1 MATEVSKIT
10 KDYQQVWTNCLSIIR
25 DNIDEQNFQTW
36 FTPIKPI
43 GIEKTTLTLQVP
55 SHMFYEWL
63 EEHYINLLKKVI
75 KKELGELGKL
85 QYRVVMEKKSSNSE
99 SQTINL
105 PSNPRQATSNP
116 PINVPI
122 EYYKSGNKDI
132 PAPFV
137 VPGIKKH
144 KIPSNLVESYNFDN
158 YVEGEC
164 NRLARTAGYAIA
176 QDPGG
181 TSFNPFFIYSEVG
194 LGKTHLAHAI
204 GLQTKVNFPNKTVS
218 YINADTF
225 YQQFLEAVKT
235 GNRNDFILYY
245 QSIDVL
251 IIDDI
256 EHLGTGNKTAT
267 QEAFFHIFNHLH
279 LKKKQIIITSDKSP
293 VDISGF
299 EARLLSRFKWGL
311 TVELTVPDF
320 DTRTKILLKK
330 LENNGINFP
339 EEVITY
345 LALRITS
352 NTRELEGAMIAILA
366 QASLN
371 HRPVTID
378 LAKEMVDK
386 YVKSTAKEISIEYI
400 QKIIGEYFNV
410 SVEKINS
417 NKRDREVVQPRQI
430 CMFFSK
436 KYTKLP
442 LATIGAHCG
451 GKDHATVLHACRT
464 ISNLYETDKKMKIY
478 IDEIDKKMKI

>member
-1 MATEVSKIT
+1 MAAEVAKIT
-10 KDYQQVWTNCLSIIR
+10 KDYKQVWSNCLNIIR
-25 DNIDEQNFQTW
+25 DNIDGQNFKTW
-36 FTPIKPI
+36 FVPIKPI
-43 GIEKTTLTLQVP
+43 GIEKTTLILQLP

-85 QYRVVMEKKSSNSE
+85 QYRVVMEKKSTHND
-99 SQTINL
+99 SQTVNL
-105 PSNPRQATSNP
+105 PSNPRQSVSNP
-116 PINVPI
+116 PINVPV
-122 EYYKSGNKDI
+122 EYYNSENKEI

-158 YVEGEC
+158 YIEGEC
-164 NRLARTAGYAIA
+164 NLLARTAGWAIA
-176 QDPGG
+176 QDPGV
-181 TSFNPFFIYSEVG
+181 TSFNPFFVYSDVG
-194 LGKTHLAHAI
+194 LGKTHLVHAI
-204 GLQTKVNFPNKTVS
+204 GLQTKANFPNKTVS

-225 YQQFLEAVKT
+225 YQQYLEAVKT

-256 EHLGTGNKTAT
+256 EHLGTGNKVST

-279 LKKKQIIITSDKSP
+279 LKKKQIIITSDKAP

-299 EARLLSRFKWGL
+299 ETRLLSRFKWGL
-311 TVELTVPDF
+311 TVELTVPNF
-320 DTRTKILLKK
+320 ETRYKILQKK
-330 LENNGINFP
+330 LENNGITFP
-339 EEVITY
+339 DEVITY

-352 NTRELEGAMIAILA
+352 NIRELEGAMITILA

-371 HRPVTID
+371 HRPVTVD

-386 YVKSTAKEISIEYI
+386 YVKSSSKEISIEFI
-400 QKIIGEYFNV
+400 QNIVGEYFNV
-410 SVEKINS
+410 STEKINA

-430 CMFFSK
+430 CMFFAK

-442 LATIGAHCG
+442 LATIGHYCG
-451 GKDHATVLHACRT
+451 DRDHATVLHACRT
-464 ISNLYETDKKMKIY
+464 VSNLYETDKKMKIY
-478 IDEIDKKMKI
+478 IDEIDKMMKI

>member
-10 KDYQQVWTNCLSIIR
+10 KDFQQVWSNCLNIIR
-25 DNIDEQNFQTW
+25 DNIDEKKFQTW
-36 FTPIKPI
+36 FAPIIPV
-43 GIEKTTLTLQVP
+43 GIDKTTLILQLP
-55 SHMFYEWL
+55 SHMFYEWI
-63 EEHYINLLKKVI
+63 EEHYLNLLKTVI
-75 KKELGELGKL
+75 KKELGSSGKL
-85 QYRVVMEKKSSNSE
+85 QYRVVMEKKETPNA

-105 PSNPRQATSNP
+105 PSNPRPAISNP
-116 PINVPI
+116 PINIPI
-122 EYYKSGNKDI
+122 ETYKNGQNEF
-132 PAPFV
+132 PGPYM

-164 NRLARTAGYAIA
+164 NRLARTAGFAIA
-176 QDPGG
+176 KDPGG
-181 TSFNPFFIYSEVG
+181 TSFNPFFIYSNVG

-204 GLQTKVNFPNKTVS
+204 GLQTKQYFPNKTVS

-225 YQQFLEAVKT
+225 YQQYLEACKT

-251 IIDDI
+251 IVDDI
-256 EHLGTGNKTAT
+256 EHLGSGNKVST

-293 VDISGF
+293 VDITGF

-311 TVELTVPDF
+311 TVELTIPDF
-320 DTRTKILLKK
+320 DTRTKILQNKLKS
-330 LENNGINFP
+330 NGITFP

-371 HRPVTID
+371 HKPVTVD

-386 YVKSTAKEISIEYI
+386 YVKSINKGISVEYI
-400 QKIIGEYFNV
+400 QKIVGEYFGI
-410 SVEKINS
+410 SVEKLNT
-417 NKRDREVVQPRQI
+417 NDRAREVVQPRQI
-430 CMFFSK
+430 CMYFAK
-436 KYTKLP
+436 KYTKMP
-442 LATIGAHCG
+442 LATIGHQCG
-451 GKDHATVLHACRT
+451 SKDHATVLHACRT
-464 ISNLYETDKKMKIY
+464 ISNLYDTDKKMKID

>member
-1 MATEVSKIT
+1 MTKEVSKLT
-10 KDYQQVWTNCLSIIR
+10 KDFQKVWSNCLEIIQ
-25 DNIDEQNFQTW
+25 DNVDERNYQTW
-36 FTPIKPI
+36 FVPIVPV
-43 GIEKTTLTLQVP
+43 GIDKTTLILQLP

-75 KKELGELGKL
+75 KKELGATGKL
-85 QYRVVMEKKSSNSE
+85 QYHVVLEKKTDPKD
-99 SQTINL
+99 SQVIHL
-105 PSNPRQATSNP
+105 PSTPRHATSNP

-122 EYYKSGNKDI
+122 ELYRDEHKDL

-144 KIPSNLVESYNFDN
+144 KIPSNLVESYNFDT
-158 YVEGEC
+158 YVEGDC
-164 NRLARTAGYAIA
+164 NRLARTAGWAIA

-181 TSFNPFFIYSEVG
+181 TSFNPFFIYSDVG

-204 GLQTKVNFPNKTVS
+204 GLQAKLNFPNKVVT

-225 YQQFLEAVKT
+225 YQQYLEACKT

-256 EHLGTGNKTAT
+256 EHLGTGNKTST

-311 TVELTVPDF
+311 TVELDVPDF
-320 DTRTKILLKK
+320 DTRIKILQKK
-330 LENNGINFP
+330 LESSGIVFP
-339 EEVITY
+339 EEVIIY

-366 QASLN
+366 QTSLN
-371 HRPVTID
+371 HRPITVE

-386 YVKSTAKEISIEYI
+386 YVKSTAKEISVEYI
-400 QKIIGEYFNV
+400 QKVVGEYFGIP
-410 SVEKINS
+410 VEKINA

-430 CMFFSK
+430 CMFFAK

-442 LATIGAHCG
+442 LATIGALCG
-451 GKDHATVLHACRT
+451 GRDHATVLHAVKT
-464 ISNLYETDKKMKIY
+464 ISNLYETDKKIKY
-478 IDEIDKKMKI
+478 DVDEIDKKMKI

>member
-1 MATEVSKIT
+1 MAIEVT
-10 KDYQQVWTNCLSIIR
+10 KVTKNHKQVWANCLNIIR

-36 FTPIKPI
+36 FVPIKPM
-43 GIEKTTLTLQVP
+43 GIEKTTLILQLP

-75 KKELGELGKL
+75 KKELGEQGKL
-85 QYRVVMEKKSSNSE
+85 QYRVVIASN
-99 SQTINL
+99 SQTISL
-105 PSNPRQATSNP
+105 PSNPRQAISNP
-116 PINVPI
+116 STSIPL
-122 EYYKSGNKDI
+122 EYYKSGNKEV
-132 PAPFV
+132 PTPFV

-158 YVEGEC
+158 YVEGDC
-164 NRLARTAGYAIA
+164 NRMGRTAGWAIA
-176 QDPGG
+176 RDPGN
-181 TSFNPFFIYSEVG
+181 SFNPFFIYSDVG

-204 GLQTKVNFPNKTVS
+204 GLQTKENFPNKTVA

-225 YQQFLEAVKT
+225 YQQYLEAVKS

-256 EHLGTGNKTAT
+256 EHLGNGNKVST

-293 VDISGF
+293 VDITGF

-320 DTRTKILLKK
+320 DTRFKILQKK
-330 LENNGINFP
+330 LDNNGVTFP

-371 HRPVTID
+371 YRPVTID

-386 YVKSTAKEISIEYI
+386 YVKSTAKDISIEFI
-400 QKIIGEYFNV
+400 QNIVGEYFNV
-410 SVEKINS
+410 SVEKIKI
-417 NKRDREVVQPRQI
+417 NKRDREIVQPRQI
-430 CMFFSK
+430 CMYFAK

-442 LATIGAHCG
+442 LATIGAQCG
-451 GKDHATVLHACRT
+451 GKNHATVLHACNT
-464 ISNLYETDKKMKIY
+464 ISNLYETDKKMKMY
-478 IDEIDKKMKI
+478 VDEIDKKIKI

>member
-1 MATEVSKIT
+1 MAIEVSKIT
-10 KDYQQVWTNCLSIIR
+10 KDFKSVWANCLEIIR
-25 DNIDEQNFQTW
+25 DNVDEKNFQTW
-36 FTPIKPI
+36 FVPIIPI
-43 GIEKTTLTLQVP
+43 GIDKTTLVLQLP

-75 KKELGELGKL
+75 KKELGSTGKL
-85 QYRVVMEKKSSNSE
+85 QYRVVMEKKTTD
-99 SQTINL
+99 SQTIHL
-105 PSNPRQATSNP
+105 PSSPRQAVSNP
-116 PINVPI
+116 EISIPV
-122 EYYKSGNKDI
+122 ELYKTGNKEL

-158 YVEGEC
+158 YVEGDC
-164 NRLARTAGYAIA
+164 NRLARTAGWAIA

-204 GLQTKVNFPNKTVS
+204 GLQTKVNFPNKTV
-218 YINADTF
+218 YYVNADTF
-225 YQQFLEAVKT
+225 LQQYIESYKT
-235 GNRNDFILYY
+235 KNLNDFILYY

-256 EHLGTGNKTAT
+256 QYLGYGQKEAT
-267 QEAFFHIFNHLH
+267 QNALFHIFNHLH

-293 VDISGF
+293 VDITGF
-299 EARLLSRFKWGL
+299 ETRLLSRFKWGL
-311 TVELTVPDF
+311 TVDLTVPDF
-320 DTRTKILLKK
+320 ETRVRILHKK
-330 LENNGINFP
+330 LESNGITFP
-339 EEVITY
+339 DEVITY

-371 HRPVTID
+371 HRPITVE
-378 LAKEMVDK
+378 LAKEMIDK
-386 YVKSTAKEISIEYI
+386 YVKSTAKEISVEYV
-400 QKIIGEYFNV
+400 QKIVGEYFGI
-410 SVEKINS
+410 STEKINA

-430 CMFFSK
+430 CMFFAK

-442 LATIGAHCG
+442 LAAIGAHYG
-451 GKDHATVLHACRT
+451 GRDHATVLHACRT

>member
-1 MATEVSKIT
+1 
-10 KDYQQVWTNCLSIIR
+10 
-25 DNIDEQNFQTW
+25 
-36 FTPIKPI
+36 
-43 GIEKTTLTLQVP
+43 
-55 SHMFYEWL
+55 MFYEWL

-75 KKELGELGKL
+75 KKELGATGKL
-85 QYRVVMEKKSSNSE
+85 QYRVVMEKKSTPAD

-105 PSNPRQATSNP
+105 PSHPRQAISNP
-116 PINVPI
+116 PVTIPI
-122 EYYKSGNKDI
+122 EMYRSENKEL

-144 KIPSNLVESYNFDN
+144 KIPSNLVETYNFDN
-158 YVEGEC
+158 YVQGEC
-164 NRLARTAGYAIA
+164 NILARTAGWAIA
-176 QDPGG
+176 QEPG
-181 TSFNPFFIYSEVG
+181 TTTFNPFFIYSDVG

-204 GLQTKVNFPNKTVS
+204 GLQAKQNFPNKTVT
-218 YINADTF
+218 YLNADTF
-225 YQQFLEAVKT
+225 YQQYLEACKT

-256 EHLGTGNKTAT
+256 EHLGTGNKVST

-279 LKKKQIIITSDKSP
+279 LKKKQIVITSDKSP
-293 VDISGF
+293 VDITGF

-311 TVELTVPDF
+311 TVELGIPDF
-320 DTRTKILLKK
+320 ETRIKILQKK
-330 LENNGINFP
+330 LESNGITFP

-366 QASLN
+366 QSSLN
-371 HRPVTID
+371 HRPITVE

-386 YVKSTAKEISIEYI
+386 YVKSTAKEISVEYI
-400 QKIIGEYFNV
+400 QKVIAEYYGI
-410 SVEKINS
+410 SVEKINA

-430 CMFFSK
+430 CMFFAK

-442 LATIGAHCG
+442 LAAIGALCG
-451 GKDHATVLHACRT
+451 GRDHATVLHACKT
-464 ISNLYETDKKMKIY
+464 ISNLYETDKKIKY
-478 IDEIDKKMKI
+478 DVDEIDKKMKI

>member
-1 MATEVSKIT
+1 MATEATKIT
-10 KDYQQVWTNCLSIIR
+10 KDYQQVWANCLNIIR
-25 DNIDEQNFQTW
+25 DNLDEKNFQTW
-36 FTPIKPI
+36 FLPIIPV
-43 GIEKTTLTLQVP
+43 GIDKTTLILQLP

-63 EEHYINLLKKVI
+63 EEHYINLLKRVI
-75 KKELGELGKL
+75 KKELGSTGKL
-85 QYRVVMEKKSSNSE
+85 QYRVVMEKKTTPAD

-105 PSNPRQATSNP
+105 PSNPRQAISNP

-122 EYYKSGNKDI
+122 EIYKTGNKEL

-158 YVEGEC
+158 YVEGDC
-164 NRLARTAGYAIA
+164 NRFARTAGWTIA

-204 GLQTKVNFPNKTVS
+204 GLQTKANFPNKTVS

-225 YQQFLEAVKT
+225 YQQYIEATKT

-256 EHLGTGNKTAT
+256 EHLGTGNKVAT

-293 VDISGF
+293 VDITGF

-311 TVELTVPDF
+311 TVELSVPDF
-320 DTRTKILLKK
+320 DTRIKILEKK
-330 LENNGINFP
+330 LANNGITFP
-339 EEVITY
+339 EEVISY
-345 LALRITS
+345 LASRINS

-400 QKIIGEYFNV
+400 QKVVGEYFNV
-410 SVEKINS
+410 STDKINT

-430 CMFFSK
+430 CMFFAK
-436 KYTKLP
+436 KYAGLTY
-442 LATIGAHCG
+442 ATIGSHCG
-451 GKDHATVLHACRT
+451 GKDHSTVLHACRT

>member
-1 MATEVSKIT
+1 MGSEVAKIT
-10 KDYQQVWTNCLSIIR
+10 KDFKKVWENCLTIIR
-25 DNIDEQNFQTW
+25 DNVDGQNFQTW
-36 FTPIKPI
+36 FLPIVPV
-43 GIEKTTLTLQVP
+43 GIEKTTLILQLP

-63 EEHYINLLKKVI
+63 EEHYINLLKTVI
-75 KKELGELGKL
+75 KKELGSFGKL
-85 QYRVVMEKKSSNSE
+85 QYRVVMEKKSSGID

-105 PSNPRQATSNP
+105 SSNPRHTISNP
-116 PINVPI
+116 PISIPI
-122 EYYKSGNKDI
+122 EMYKTGNKEL
-132 PAPFV
+132 PTPFV

-144 KIPSNLVESYNFDN
+144 KIPSNLVETYNFDN

-164 NRLARTAGYAIA
+164 NRMARTAGWAIA
-176 QDPGG
+176 KDPGG
-181 TSFNPFFIYSEVG
+181 TSFNPFFIYSDVG

-204 GLQTKVNFPNKTVS
+204 GLQTKANFPNKTVS

-225 YQQFLEAVKT
+225 YQQYLEACKT

-251 IIDDI
+251 IIDDV
-256 EHLGTGNKTAT
+256 EHLGTGNKVST
-267 QEAFFHIFNHLH
+267 QEAFFHVFNHLH
-279 LKKKQIIITSDKSP
+279 LQKKQIIITSDKSP
-293 VDISGF
+293 VDITGF
-299 EARLLSRFKWGL
+299 EARMLSRFKWGL
-311 TVELTVPDF
+311 TVELTIPDF
-320 DTRTKILLKK
+320 DTRIKILNKK
-330 LENNGINFP
+330 LESNGITFP

-371 HRPVTID
+371 HKPVTVE

-386 YVKSTAKEISIEYI
+386 YVKSTAKEISVEFI
-400 QKIIGEYFNV
+400 QKIVGEYFNV
-410 SVEKINS
+410 STEKINA

-430 CMFFSK
+430 CMFFAK

-442 LATIGAHCG
+442 LAAIGSHCG
-451 GKDHATVLHACRT
+451 GRDHATVLHACRT

>member
-1 MATEVSKIT
+1 MVGEVSKIT
-10 KDYQQVWTNCLSIIR
+10 KDFKTVWSNCLEIIS
-25 DNIDEQNFQTW
+25 DNVDEKNFQTW
-36 FTPIKPI
+36 FVPIVPI
-43 GIEKTTLTLQVP
+43 GIEKTTLILQLP

-63 EEHYINLLKKVI
+63 EEHYINLLKKVV
-75 KKELGELGKL
+75 KKELGNMGKL
-85 QYRVVMEKKSSNSE
+85 QYRVVMEKKTTTTD

-105 PSNPRQATSNP
+105 PSNPRQAVSNP
-116 PINVPI
+116 AISVPV
-122 EYYKSGNKDI
+122 ELYKTGSKEI

-144 KIPSNLVESYNFDN
+144 KIPSNLVETYNFDN
-158 YVEGEC
+158 YVEGDC
-164 NRLARTAGYAIA
+164 NRMARTAGWAIA

-204 GLQTKVNFPNKTVS
+204 GLQTKENFPNKTVS

-225 YQQFLEAVKT
+225 YQQYMEACRT

-256 EHLGTGNKTAT
+256 EHLGSGSKVAT

-279 LKKKQIIITSDKSP
+279 LKKKQIVITSDKSP
-293 VDISGF
+293 VDITGF

-320 DTRTKILLKK
+320 DTRVKILHKK
-330 LENNGINFP
+330 LANSGIVFP
-339 EEVITY
+339 DEVITY

-371 HRPVTID
+371 HRPITIE

-386 YVKSTAKEISIEYI
+386 YVKSTAKEISVEYI
-400 QKIIGEYFNV
+400 QKVVGEYFGV
-410 SVEKINS
+410 STEKINA

-430 CMFFSK
+430 CMFFAK

-442 LATIGAHCG
+442 LAAIGAHYG
-451 GKDHATVLHACRT
+451 GRDHATVLHACRT

-478 IDEIDKKMKI
+478 VDEIDKKMKI

>member
-1 MATEVSKIT
+1 MVGEVSKIT
-10 KDYQQVWTNCLSIIR
+10 KDFKTVWTNCLEIIR
-25 DNIDEQNFQTW
+25 DNVDEQNFQTW
-36 FTPIKPI
+36 FVPIVPI
-43 GIEKTTLTLQVP
+43 GIDKTTLVLQLP

-63 EEHYINLLKKVI
+63 EEHYINLLKKVV
-75 KKELGELGKL
+75 KKELGNTGKL
-85 QYRVVMEKKSSNSE
+85 QYRVVMEKKATSTD

-105 PSNPRQATSNP
+105 PSNPRQAVSNP
-116 PINVPI
+116 AISVPV
-122 EYYKSGNKDI
+122 ELYRSGGKEI

-144 KIPSNLVESYNFDN
+144 KIPSNLVETYNFDN
-158 YVEGEC
+158 YVEGDC
-164 NRLARTAGYAIA
+164 NRMGRTAGWAIA

-181 TSFNPFFIYSEVG
+181 TSFNPFFIYSDVG

-204 GLQTKVNFPNKTVS
+204 GLQTKENFPNKTVS

-225 YQQFLEAVKT
+225 YQQYMEACKT
-235 GNRNDFILYY
+235 GNRNDFVLYY

-256 EHLGTGNKTAT
+256 EHLGSGNKAAT

-279 LKKKQIIITSDKSP
+279 LRKKQIVITSDKSP
-293 VDISGF
+293 VDITGF

-320 DTRTKILLKK
+320 DTRVKILHKK
-330 LENNGINFP
+330 LANSGIVFP
-339 EEVITY
+339 DEVITY

-371 HRPVTID
+371 HRPITIE

-386 YVKSTAKEISIEYI
+386 YVKSTAKEISVEYI
-400 QKIIGEYFNV
+400 QKVVGEYFGV
-410 SVEKINS
+410 STEKINA

-430 CMFFSK
+430 CMFFAK

-442 LATIGAHCG
+442 LAAIGAHYG
-451 GKDHATVLHACRT
+451 GRDHATVLHACRT

-478 IDEIDKKMKI
+478 VDEIDKKMKI

>member
-1 MATEVSKIT
+1 LT
-10 KDYQQVWTNCLSIIR
+10 IIR
-25 DNIDEQNFQTW
+25 DNVDEQNFQTW
-36 FTPIKPI
+36 FLPIVPV
-43 GIEKTTLTLQVP
+43 GIEKSTLILQLP

-63 EEHYINLLKKVI
+63 EEHYINLLKTVI
-75 KKELGELGKL
+75 KKELGSFGKL
-85 QYRVVMEKKSSNSE
+85 QYRVVMEKKSSNIDSR
-99 SQTINL
+99 TINL
-105 PSNPRQATSNP
+105 SSNPRHTISNP
-116 PINVPI
+116 PISIPI
-122 EYYKSGNKDI
+122 EMYKAGNKEL
-132 PAPFV
+132 PTPFV

-144 KIPSNLVESYNFDN
+144 KIPSNLVETYNFDN

-164 NRLARTAGYAIA
+164 NRMARTAGWAIA
-176 QDPGG
+176 KDPGG
-181 TSFNPFFIYSEVG
+181 TSFNPFFIYSDVG

-204 GLQTKVNFPNKTVS
+204 GLQSKANFPNKTVS

-225 YQQFLEAVKT
+225 YQQYLEACKT

-251 IIDDI
+251 IIDDV
-256 EHLGTGNKTAT
+256 EHLGTGNKVST
-267 QEAFFHIFNHLH
+267 QEAFFHVFNHLH
-279 LKKKQIIITSDKSP
+279 LQKKQIIITSDKSP

-299 EARLLSRFKWGL
+299 EARMLSRFKWGL

-320 DTRTKILLKK
+320 DTRIKILNKK
-330 LENNGINFP
+330 LESNGITFP

-371 HRPVTID
+371 HKPVTVE

-386 YVKSTAKEISIEYI
+386 YVKSTAKEISVEFI
-400 QKIIGEYFNV
+400 QKIVGEYFKV
-410 SVEKINS
+410 STENINA

-430 CMFFSK
+430 CMFFAK

-442 LATIGAHCG
+442 LAAIGSHCG
-451 GKDHATVLHACRT
+451 GRDHATVLHACRT

>member
-1 MATEVSKIT
+1 MADEATKLT
-10 KDYQQVWTNCLSIIR
+10 KDFQKVWANCLAIIH
-25 DNIDEQNFQTW
+25 DNVDEQNFKTW
-36 FTPIKPI
+36 FVPIIPI
-43 GIEKTTLTLQVP
+43 GIEKTTLILQLP

-75 KKELGELGKL
+75 KKELGSTGKL
-85 QYRVVMEKKSSNSE
+85 QYRVVMEKKNTPADSH
-99 SQTINL
+99 TISL
-105 PSNPRQATSNP
+105 PSNPRQAVSNP
-116 PINVPI
+116 AISVPV
-122 EYYKSGNKDI
+122 ELYKTGSKEL

-144 KIPSNLVESYNFDN
+144 KIPSNLVETYNFDN
-158 YVEGEC
+158 YVEGDC
-164 NRLARTAGYAIA
+164 NRLARTAGWAIA

-181 TSFNPFFIYSEVG
+181 TSFNPLFIYSDVG

-204 GLQTKVNFPNKTVS
+204 GLQTKLNFPNKTVS

-225 YQQFLEAVKT
+225 SQQYIEAYKT
-235 GNRNDFILYY
+235 QNRNDFILYY

-256 EHLGTGNKTAT
+256 QYLGYGHKAST

-293 VDISGF
+293 VDITGF

-311 TVELTVPDF
+311 TVDLTTPDF
-320 DTRTKILLKK
+320 ETRIKILRKK
-330 LENNGINFP
+330 LESNGITFP
-339 EEVITY
+339 DEVITY

-352 NTRELEGAMIAILA
+352 NIRELEGAMIAILA

-371 HRPVTID
+371 HRPVTVE

-386 YVKSTAKEISIEYI
+386 YVKSTAKEISVEYI
-400 QKIIGEYFNV
+400 QKIVGEYFNV
-410 SVEKINS
+410 TIEKINA

-451 GKDHATVLHACRT
+451 GRDHATVLHACRT

>member
-1 MATEVSKIT
+1 MAMESTKIT
-10 KDYQQVWTNCLSIIR
+10 KDFQQVWANCLKIIR
-25 DNIDEQNFQTW
+25 DNVDDQNYQTW
-36 FTPIKPI
+36 FVPIQAV
-43 GIEKTTLTLQVP
+43 GIEKTTLILQLP

-63 EEHYINLLKKVI
+63 EEHYINLLKTAI
-75 KKELGELGKL
+75 KKELGSSGKL
-85 QYRVVMEKKSSNSE
+85 QYRVVIEKKEISTD
-99 SQTINL
+99 SQTMSL
-105 PSNPRQATSNP
+105 PSNPRKPTSNP
-116 PINVPI
+116 PISVPV
-122 EYYKSGNKDI
+122 EFYKTGNKEI

-144 KIPSNLVESYNFDN
+144 KIPSNLVETYNFDN

-164 NRLARTAGYAIA
+164 NRLARTAGWAIA

-181 TSFNPFFIYSEVG
+181 TSFNPFFIYSDVG

-225 YQQFLEAVKT
+225 YQQFLEATKN

-251 IIDDI
+251 IVDDI
-256 EHLGTGNKTAT
+256 EHLGTGNKEKT
-267 QEAFFHIFNHLH
+267 QEAFFHIFTHLH
-279 LKKKQIIITSDKSP
+279 LKKKQIILTSDKSP
-293 VDISGF
+293 VDITGF

-311 TVELTVPDF
+311 TVDLTVPDF
-320 DTRTKILLKK
+320 DTRTKILKKK
-330 LENNGINFP
+330 LENSGVTFP

-371 HRPVTID
+371 HRPVTVE

-386 YVKSTAKEISIEYI
+386 YVKSTAKEISIDYI
-400 QKIIGEYFNV
+400 QKIVSEYFNI
-410 SVEKINS
+410 SVEKINA
-417 NKRDREVVQPRQI
+417 NKKDREVVQPRQI
-430 CMFFSK
+430 CMFFAK
-436 KYTKLP
+436 KYTKLS
-442 LATIGAHCG
+442 LSTIGDRCG
-451 GKDHATVLHACRT
+451 GRDHATVLHACRT
-464 ISNLYETDKKMKIY
+464 ISNLYETEKKMKIF

>member
-1 MATEVSKIT
+1 MAVEVSKLT
-10 KDYQQVWTNCLSIIR
+10 KDFQKVWSNCLEIIR
-25 DNIDEQNFQTW
+25 DNVDERNYQTW
-36 FTPIKPI
+36 FVPIIPI
-43 GIEKTTLTLQVP
+43 GIDKATLILQLP

-75 KKELGELGKL
+75 KKELGNTGKL
-85 QYRVVMEKKSSNSE
+85 QYRVVMEKKVIPAD

-105 PSNPRQATSNP
+105 PSNPRQALSNP
-116 PINVPI
+116 SINVPI
-122 EYYKSGNKDI
+122 ELYKTGNKEI

-144 KIPSNLVESYNFDN
+144 KIPSNLVETYNFDN
-158 YVEGEC
+158 YVEGDC
-164 NRLARTAGYAIA
+164 NRLARTAGWAIA
-176 QDPGG
+176 QNPGG

-225 YQQFLEAVKT
+225 YQQYMEAIKT
-235 GNRNDFILYY
+235 GDRNNFILYY

-256 EHLGTGNKTAT
+256 EHLGSGHKVST

-279 LKKKQIIITSDKSP
+279 LKKKQIVITSDKSP
-293 VDISGF
+293 VDITGF

-320 DTRTKILLKK
+320 DTRIKILHKK
-330 LENNGINFP
+330 LESNGITFP
-339 EEVITY
+339 DEVITY

-371 HRPVTID
+371 HRPVTVEM
-378 LAKEMVDK
+378 AKEMIDK

-400 QKIIGEYFNV
+400 QKMVGEYFGV
-410 SVEKINS
+410 SVEKINA

-436 KYTKLP
+436 KYTKHP

-451 GKDHATVLHACRT
+451 GRDHATVLHACRT
-464 ISNLYETDKKMKIY
+464 ISNLYDTDKKMKMY
-478 IDEIDKKMKI
+478 IDDIDKKMKI

>member
-1 MATEVSKIT
+1 MAIEVSKIT
-10 KDYQQVWTNCLSIIR
+10 KDFQKVWSNCLEIIR
-25 DNIDEQNFQTW
+25 DNIDEKNFQTW
-36 FTPIKPI
+36 FLPIQPV
-43 GIEKTTLTLQVP
+43 GIDKTTLILQLP

-75 KKELGELGKL
+75 KKELGVLGKL
-85 QYRVVMEKKSSNSE
+85 QYRVVMEKKTSPND

-105 PSNPRQATSNP
+105 PSNPRHAISNP
-116 PINVPI
+116 SISVPV
-122 EYYKSGNKDI
+122 EFYKSGNKEI

-144 KIPSNLVESYNFDN
+144 KIPSNLVETYNFDN

-164 NRLARTAGYAIA
+164 NRLARTAGWAIA

-181 TSFNPFFIYSEVG
+181 TSFNPFFIYSDVG

-225 YQQFLEAVKT
+225 YQQYLEACKT
-235 GNRNDFILYY
+235 GNRNDFVLYY

-256 EHLGTGNKTAT
+256 EHLGFGNKVST
-267 QEAFFHIFNHLH
+267 QDAFFHIFTHLH
-279 LKKKQIIITSDKSP
+279 LKKKQIILTSDKSP

-311 TVELTVPDF
+311 TVDLTIPDF
-320 DTRTKILLKK
+320 DTRTKILHKK
-330 LENNGINFP
+330 LENNGISFP

-352 NTRELEGAMIAILA
+352 NIRELEGAMIAILA
-366 QASLN
+366 QTSLN
-371 HRPVTID
+371 HKPVTVE

-386 YVKSTAKEISIEYI
+386 YVKSTAKEISAEYI
-400 QKIIGEYFNV
+400 QKIVSEYFNI
-410 SVEKINS
+410 SVEKINA
-417 NKRDREVVQPRQI
+417 NKKDREVVQPRQI
-430 CMFFSK
+430 CMFFAK
-436 KYTKLP
+436 RYTKLS
-442 LATIGAHCG
+442 LSAIGYHCG
-451 GKDHATVLHACRT
+451 GRDHATVLHACRT
-464 ISNLYETDKKMKIY
+464 ISNLYETDKKIKIY
-478 IDEIDKKMKI
+478 IDDIDKKMKI

>member
-1 MATEVSKIT
+1 MATEVAKIT
-10 KDYQQVWTNCLSIIR
+10 KDYHQVWSNCLNIIS
-25 DNIDEQNFQTW
+25 DNLDEKNFQTW
-36 FTPIKPI
+36 FLPIIPV
-43 GIEKTTLTLQVP
+43 GIDKTTLILQLP

-63 EEHYINLLKKVI
+63 EEHYINLLRKVI
-75 KKELGELGKL
+75 KKELGSTGKL
-85 QYRVVMEKKSSNSE
+85 QYRVVMEKKVVPAD
-99 SQTINL
+99 SQTISL
-105 PSNPRQATSNP
+105 PSNPRQSITNP

-122 EYYKSGNKDI
+122 EMYKSGNKEL
-132 PAPFV
+132 PGPFV

-158 YVEGEC
+158 YVEGDC
-164 NRLARTAGYAIA
+164 NRFARTAGWTIA

-204 GLQTKVNFPNKTVS
+204 GLQTKANYPNKTVS

-225 YQQFLEAVKT
+225 YQQYIEATKT

-256 EHLGTGNKTAT
+256 EHLGTGNKVAT

-293 VDISGF
+293 VDITGF

-311 TVELTVPDF
+311 TVELSVPDF
-320 DTRTKILLKK
+320 DTRIKILEKK
-330 LENNGINFP
+330 LANNGITFP

-345 LALRITS
+345 LASRISS

-386 YVKSTAKEISIEYI
+386 YVKSTAKEISLEYI
-400 QKIIGEYFNV
+400 QKIVGEYFKV
-410 SVEKINS
+410 STEKINT

-430 CMFFSK
+430 CMFFAK
-436 KYTKLP
+436 KYTKLTYS
-442 LATIGAHCG
+442 TIGSHCG
-451 GKDHATVLHACRT
+451 GKDHSTVLHACRT
-464 ISNLYETDKKMKIY
+464 ISNLYETDKKMKIF

>member
-1 MATEVSKIT
+1 MAEEVSKLT
-10 KDYQQVWTNCLSIIR
+10 KDFQKVWANCLEIIH
-25 DNIDEQNFQTW
+25 DNVDEQNFQTW
-36 FTPIKPI
+36 FVPIIPI
-43 GIEKTTLTLQVP
+43 GIEKTTLILQLP

-75 KKELGELGKL
+75 KKELGSTGKL
-85 QYRVVMEKKSSNSE
+85 QYRVVMEKKTAPTD
-99 SQTINL
+99 SQVINL
-105 PSNPRQATSNP
+105 PSNPRQAISNP
-116 PINVPI
+116 AISVPV
-122 EYYKSGNKDI
+122 ELYKTGSKEL

-144 KIPSNLVESYNFDN
+144 KIPSNLVETYNFDN
-158 YVEGEC
+158 YVEGDC
-164 NRLARTAGYAIA
+164 NRLARTAGWAIA

-181 TSFNPFFIYSEVG
+181 TSFNPLFIYSDVG

-204 GLQTKVNFPNKTVS
+204 GLQTKLNFPNKTVS

-225 YQQFLEAVKT
+225 SQQYIEAYKT
-235 GNRNDFILYY
+235 QNRNDFILYY

-256 EHLGTGNKTAT
+256 QYLGYGHKAST

-293 VDISGF
+293 VDITGF

-320 DTRTKILLKK
+320 DTRIKILHKK
-330 LENNGINFP
+330 LESNGITFP
-339 EEVITY
+339 DEVITY

-352 NTRELEGAMIAILA
+352 NIRELEGAMIAILA

-371 HRPVTID
+371 HRPVTVE

-386 YVKSTAKEISIEYI
+386 YVKSTAKEISVEYI
-400 QKIIGEYFNV
+400 QKVVGEYFGV
-410 SVEKINS
+410 PVEKINA

-430 CMFFSK
+430 CMFFAK

-442 LATIGAHCG
+442 LAAIGAHCG
-451 GKDHATVLHACRT
+451 GRDHATVLHACRT
-464 ISNLYETDKKMKIY
+464 VSNLYETDKKMKIY

>member
-1 MATEVSKIT
+1 MTTEMSKIT
-10 KDYQQVWTNCLSIIR
+10 KDYKQVWANCLNIIS
-25 DNIDEQNFQTW
+25 DNIDDQNFQTW
-36 FTPIKPI
+36 FVPIKPI
-43 GIEKTTLTLQVP
+43 GIEKTTLILQLP

-63 EEHYINLLKKVI
+63 EEHYINLLKTVV
-75 KKELGELGKL
+75 KKELGVMGKL
-85 QYRVVMEKKSSNSE
+85 QYRVVMEKKKTSTD
-99 SQTINL
+99 SQAMNL
-105 PSNPRQATSNP
+105 PSNPRQAISNP
-116 PINVPI
+116 PISVPI
-122 EYYKSGNKDI
+122 EFYKTGNKDL
-132 PAPFV
+132 PAPYM

-144 KIPSNLVESYNFDN
+144 KIPSNLVETYNFDN

-204 GLQTKVNFPNKTVS
+204 GLQTKANFPNKTVS

-225 YQQFLEAVKT
+225 YQQYLEAVKT

-256 EHLGTGNKTAT
+256 EHLGTGNKVST

-279 LKKKQIIITSDKSP
+279 LKKKQIILTSDKSP
-293 VDISGF
+293 VDITGF

-320 DTRTKILLKK
+320 DTRVKILQKK
-330 LENNGINFP
+330 LENNGIDFP

-371 HRPVTID
+371 YRSVTID

-386 YVKSTAKEISIEYI
+386 YVKSTAKEISIEFI
-400 QKIIGEYFNV
+400 QKIVGEYFNV
-410 SVEKINS
+410 STEKINT

-430 CMFFSK
+430 CMYFAK

-478 IDEIDKKMKI
+478 VDEIDKRMKI